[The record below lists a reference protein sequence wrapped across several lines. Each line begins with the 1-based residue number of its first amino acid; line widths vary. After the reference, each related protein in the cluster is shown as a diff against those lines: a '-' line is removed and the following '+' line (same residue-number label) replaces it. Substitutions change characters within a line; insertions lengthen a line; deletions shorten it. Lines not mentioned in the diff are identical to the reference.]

1 MSLTKETKS
10 DIIKQFGGSEQNT
23 GQAEVQIAIFSRR
36 IRELTE
42 HLRAHPK
49 DNHTRHGLLK
59 LVGKRKKLL
68 AYLNKTDIERY
79 RKVLADL
86 DLRK

>member
-1 MSLTKETKS
+1 MSLAKETKS
-10 DIIKQFGGSEQNT
+10 DIIKQFGGGEQNT

-36 IRELTE
+36 IRDLTE
-42 HLRAHPK
+42 HLRGHPK
-49 DNHTRHGLLK
+49 DNHSRHGLLK

>member
-1 MSLTKETKS
+1 MSLAKETKS
-10 DIIKQFGGSEQNT
+10 DIIKQFGGGERNT

-36 IRELTE
+36 IRDLTE
-42 HLRAHPK
+42 HLREHPK
-49 DNHTRHGLLK
+49 DNHSRHGLLK

-79 RKVLADL
+79 RKVLTDL

>member
-1 MSLTKETKS
+1 MSLAKETKS
-10 DIIKQFGGSEQNT
+10 DIIKQFGGGKQNT

-36 IRELTE
+36 IRDLTE
-42 HLRAHPK
+42 HLREHPK
-49 DNHTRHGLLK
+49 DNHSRHGLLK

>member
-10 DIIKQFGGSEQNT
+10 DIIKQFGGGEQNT

-36 IRELTE
+36 IRDLTE
-42 HLRAHPK
+42 HLREHPK
-49 DNHTRHGLLK
+49 DNHSRHGLLK

-68 AYLNKTDIERY
+68 AYLNKNDIERY